1 MMLTT
6 RKIYTVGAD
15 SHFVPDK
22 IFNCGQCFRFE
33 RCSDGSYEGVAFSKY
48 LRAEKDKNGKILLYG
63 ADKGD
68 YDSVWRSFLDMDTDY
83 KALSDAF
90 SAMGGVMKEAAEIG
104 KGIRILRQDPWE
116 ALCSFIISQ
125 NNNIPR
131 IKKIIENLSRSYG
144 EKIYSPDGREF
155 YSFPTAKRLFEA
167 GEEEIFSYKTG
178 FRAKY
183 IYDAAKKVTLGDIDL
198 DAVYAMN
205 TADASEYLKQIKG
218 VGDKVAACVLL
229 FAYHK
234 TDSFPVDVWVK
245 KILAKYFDGKIPD
258 FGQYAGIAQQYLFY
272 YERYV
277 VNGIKI

>member
-6 RKIYTVGAD
+6 RKIYNAGK
-15 SHFVPDK
+15 PDFFEPSM

-33 RCSDGSYEGVAFSKY
+33 KSGDNSYEGVAFSKY
-48 LRAEKDKNGKILLYG
+48 IRVEKDEEGKILLYG

-68 YDSVWRSFLDMDTDY
+68 YDSVWRSFLDIDTDY
-83 KALSDAF
+83 GYISRSFADVHSI
-90 SAMGGVMKEAAEIG
+90 MREASRAG
-104 KGIRILRQDPWE
+104 HGIRILRQEPWE
-116 ALCSFIISQ
+116 TLCSFIISQ

-131 IKKIIENLSRSYG
+131 IKKIIENLCRAYG
-144 EKIYSPDGREF
+144 DKIYSPDGREF
-155 YSFPTAKRLFEA
+155 YTFPSAKRLFQA
-167 GEEEIFSYKTG
+167 GEQEIFSFKTG

-198 DAVYAMN
+198 EAVYDMT
-205 TADASEYLKQIKG
+205 TADAAEYLKQIKG

-245 KILAKYFDGKIPD
+245 KILAKYFGGAVPD
-258 FGQYAGIAQQYLFY
+258 FGEYAGIAQQYLFY
-272 YERYV
+272 YERYI
-277 VNGIKI
+277 VNKAEV

>member
-1 MMLTT
+1 MLTT